1 LLFPYFHIST
11 EPCHHS
17 TESNGTKRNSKIVG
31 NLAANMGCGSSA
43 DNYDTIYKTHPRVKA
58 YQKSFERLGMV
69 VV

>member
-1 LLFPYFHIST
+1 LVQYFVISLFPHFH
-11 EPCHHS
+11 
-17 TESNGTKRNSKIVG
+17 GTKRNDSKIVG
-31 NLAANMGCGSSA
+31 SLAANMGCGSSA